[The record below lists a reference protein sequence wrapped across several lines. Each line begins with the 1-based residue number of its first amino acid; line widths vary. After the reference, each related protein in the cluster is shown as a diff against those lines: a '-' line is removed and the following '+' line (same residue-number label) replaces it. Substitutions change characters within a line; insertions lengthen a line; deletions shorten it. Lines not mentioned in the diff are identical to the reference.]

1 MRLNA
6 DIVFDHLPESL
17 SPRMQGVKESAMRL
31 RRPEL
36 YETGCRELEPDHL
49 YVIREERL
57 PQRVTVGKGCVIVC
71 IGNSARLRWFAEHCC
86 VITISGSADFYA
98 VFM

>member
-49 YVIREERL
+49 YVIRE
-57 PQRVTVGKGCVIVC
+57 
-71 IGNSARLRWFAEHCC
+71 
-86 VITISGSADFYA
+86 
-98 VFM
+98 